1 MDTNI
6 QSPSTEEMEMNI
18 KVVQGAQHGGKFGFA
33 LLVLHLQVQLGGA
46 VLVILIRLRVMKLL
60 VWLP

>member
-1 MDTNI
+1 
-6 QSPSTEEMEMNI
+6 MNI
-18 KVVQGAQHGGKFGFA
+18 KVAQGAHHGRKFGFA
-33 LLVLHLQVQLGGA
+33 LLVLHLQVRLGGA